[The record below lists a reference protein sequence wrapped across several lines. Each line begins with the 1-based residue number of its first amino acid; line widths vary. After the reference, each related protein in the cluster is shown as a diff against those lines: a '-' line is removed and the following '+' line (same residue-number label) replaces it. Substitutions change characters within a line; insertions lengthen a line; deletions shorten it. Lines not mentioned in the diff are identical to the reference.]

1 MFFGKPSLQSSWSAI
16 CGSHCVLFFVCWKSK
31 ECSFG
36 LKSCNWHDHL
46 QMFCLEMCEGKSNI
60 ASWTRAQLLHIS
72 RTVIIYLHCDF
83 FNGICL
89 NVRAEYTVLYTISP
103 LILINIC
110 IIFSMCQSLQFFGS
124 VKNHIP
130 SSINTREPVPLANHA
145 QITTS
150 STMFDIMWYALNR
163 RSPLSNFLGH

>member
-1 MFFGKPSLQSSWSAI
+1 MFFGKPSLQLSWSAI

-110 IIFSMCQSLQFFGS
+110 IIFSMCQSLQFFWICQKS
-124 VKNHIP
+124 YTVINKHQRA
-130 SSINTREPVPLANHA
+130 SSISQSCPNHNF
-145 QITTS
+145 IHHVWYYVVCFES
-150 STMFDIMWYALNR
+150 SLTFI
-163 RSPLSNFLGH
+163 